1 MSGDRAVSRSRDGQ
15 SVPQANFKHSLAAL
29 EQDIEGLPLRHSACD
44 SETLERISARVG
56 TGRRKRRPGRSCP
69 RRSLRPVLRWDRRRD
84 RSI

>member
-15 SVPQANFKHSLAAL
+15 PGPQANFKHSLAAL
-29 EQDIEGLPLRHSACD
+29 EQHFEGLLLRHSTCD

-56 TGRRKRRPGRSCP
+56 TGRRKRRT
-69 RRSLRPVLRWDRRRD
+69 LRPVSRWDRRRD